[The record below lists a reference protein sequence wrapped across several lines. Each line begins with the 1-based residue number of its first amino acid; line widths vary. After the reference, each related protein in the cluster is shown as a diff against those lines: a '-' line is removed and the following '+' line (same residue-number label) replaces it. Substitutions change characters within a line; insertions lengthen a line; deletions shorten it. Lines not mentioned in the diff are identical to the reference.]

1 MIKNYEIMIFIRTG
15 SLSRTTRQAD
25 IKAWSAGAFDAL
37 ELLWRIFERKILW
50 SLYGIDDRTTC
61 QGENGS
67 GKFVFLKNARGRG
80 FLRWISAIDIV
91 TIKSDTYFVC
101 FIKEKH
107 LCGFRM

>member
-1 MIKNYEIMIFIRTG
+1 M
-15 SLSRTTRQAD
+15 
-25 IKAWSAGAFDAL
+25 
-37 ELLWRIFERKILW
+37 RKILW